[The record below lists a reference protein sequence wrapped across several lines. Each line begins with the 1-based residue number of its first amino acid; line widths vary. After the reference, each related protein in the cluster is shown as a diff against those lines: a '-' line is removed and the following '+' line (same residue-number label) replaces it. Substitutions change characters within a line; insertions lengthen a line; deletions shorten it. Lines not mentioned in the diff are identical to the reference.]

1 MTDRRLVSA
10 ILLAAVAS
18 LVCALPRTSF
28 ATLRFGSLQV
38 SGNVQ
43 SQNLVR
49 HPDATTFEFIQNRNT
64 ARIRLDYDWL
74 EGGKWIGKYS
84 LPFVEKSQLSI
95 LWRGVYDSV
104 YDTTPG
110 FVEKEDI
117 HGRAYGGLDVFDAAT
132 TPGSIAVQKKNGDTV
147 RRELKP
153 DQLELSGLSDGER
166 DAFRF
171 DNQLREAYVDLKFR
185 GVPLSIRAGR
195 QQIVWGE
202 TDNFRMLDR
211 ANSLDL
217 TWHFQQEIPAPAFGW
232 DEIRRPFWMLKFL
245 YDLDNVWK
253 LSQSYLEWYWNPG
266 DWQPAKQ
273 AFLPRPWGLRF
284 SNPLTNPYDGAF
296 FFGSCVGRN
305 RDIVTGGPR
314 RGQSACTRLL
324 NDTKLFGQGDYERN
338 PFENSQ
344 VGVRYHGIT
353 PQGVEFTLNY
363 FYQRFAGDDGT
374 NYAPL
379 RVLLDTPQNR
389 ARAANLYSKGIFP
402 AEAFNPY
409 VHTLGA
415 SANYSDETFTQTVF
429 RFETVY
435 DVGVPFFDLQKVG
448 VISTPAL
455 PGITKKNMWK
465 GMIAFDRPTWIRSL
479 NKKSTIFL
487 TGQFFWHYLVNNPS
501 CRGPQGVERGAQEI
515 ANFNAE
521 GRTRS
526 SSCLTGGLDL
536 PSGIRSA
543 SESFRDKIRDWETL
557 FTFAAFT
564 FYRGGSIIPTLG
576 VAVDPTNQWN
586 FEGFWAVDYVVRD
599 DFVVNIGQRY
609 FVTPRGHSDPIFET
623 WGLAGL
629 NQGRSET
636 HLRLTWQF

>member
-1 MTDRRLVSA
+1 MMGRRLSSA
-10 ILLAAVAS
+10 ILLALLLAGGPRSAV
-18 LVCALPRTSF
+18 
-28 ATLRFGSLQV
+28 ATLRFGALQI

-49 HPDATTFEFIQNRNT
+49 HPDASTYEYIQNRNT
-64 ARIRLDYDWL
+64 ARLRLDYDWL
-74 EGGKWIGKYS
+74 EGGKLIGKYS
-84 LPFVEKSQLSI
+84 LPFVERSQLSI
-95 LWRGVYDSV
+95 LWRGVYDSI

-110 FVEKEDI
+110 FIEKEDI
-117 HGRAYGGLDVFDAAT
+117 HGRAYGGRNVFEAAT
-132 TPGSIAVQKKNGDTV
+132 APQSIAVP
-147 RRELKP
+147 RRAPKAPALRRLTP
-153 DQLELSGLSDGER
+153 NQLEISGLSQGER
-166 DAFRF
+166 DAFKF
-171 DNQLREAYVDLKFR
+171 DNQLREAYIDLKLR
-185 GVPLSIRAGR
+185 GVPLSMRLGR

-253 LSQSYLEWYWNPG
+253 FSQSYLEWYWNPG
-266 DWQPAKQ
+266 DWRPAKQ

-284 SNPLTNPYDGAF
+284 YDPLQNPYDGAF
-296 FFGSCVGRN
+296 FFGSCAADTN
-305 RDIVTGGPR
+305 PNTVTSGPR
-314 RGQSACTRLL
+314 RGQPACTRLIGG
-324 NDTKLFGQGDYERN
+324 TKLFGQGDYERN
-338 PFENSQ
+338 PLDNSQ
-344 VGVRYHGIT
+344 VGVRYHGIS
-353 PQGVEFTLNY
+353 PQGIEFTLNY

-379 RVLLDTPQNR
+379 KVLLDTPENQ
-389 ARAANLYSKGIFP
+389 ARASRLYTKGIFP

-409 VHTLGA
+409 VHTIGA

-448 VISTPAL
+448 VVSTPAL
-455 PGITKKNMWK
+455 PGVTKKNMWK
-465 GMIAFDRPTWIRSL
+465 GMIAFDRPTWIRAL
-479 NKKSTIFL
+479 NKKSTVFL
-487 TGQFFWHYLVNNPS
+487 TGQFFWHYLVNNPE
-501 CRGPQGVERGAQEI
+501 CKGPQGVSRGAQEI
-515 ANFNAE
+515 ANFTAE
-521 GRTRS
+521 NRARS

-536 PSGIRSA
+536 PSGIRNS
-543 SESFRDKIRDWETL
+543 SEAFRDKIRDWETL

-564 FYRGGSIIPTLG
+564 FYRGGSIIPTVG

-609 FVTPRGHSDPIFET
+609 FVTPRGNSNPIFET

-629 NQGRSET
+629 NAGRSET
-636 HLRLTWQF
+636 HLRITWQF

>member
-1 MTDRRLVSA
+1 MMGRRLSSA
-10 ILLAAVAS
+10 ILLALLLASGPREAV
-18 LVCALPRTSF
+18 
-28 ATLRFGSLQV
+28 ATLRFGALQV

-49 HPDATTFEFIQNRNT
+49 HPDASTFEYIQNRNT
-64 ARIRLDYDWL
+64 ARIRLDYDWF
-74 EGGKWIGKYS
+74 EGGKLIGKYD
-84 LPFVEKSQLSI
+84 LPFIERSQLSL
-95 LWRGVYDSV
+95 LWRGVYDSI

-117 HGRAYGGLDVFDAAT
+117 HGRAYGGRNVFDAAT
-132 TPGSIAVQKKNGDTV
+132 SPQSISVPRRAPKLPVLRRLTPN
-147 RRELKP
+147 
-153 DQLELSGLSDGER
+153 QLEISGLSQDER
-166 DAFRF
+166 DAFKF
-171 DNQLREAYVDLKFR
+171 DNQLREAYIDLKFR

-253 LSQSYLEWYWNPG
+253 FSQSYLEWYWNPG
-266 DWQPAKQ
+266 DWRPAKQ

-284 SNPLTNPYDGAF
+284 YDPLQNPYDGAF
-296 FFGSCVGRN
+296 FFGSCAADTN
-305 RDIVTGGPR
+305 PNTVTSGPR
-314 RGQSACTRLL
+314 RGQPACTRLIGG
-324 NDTKLFGQGDYERN
+324 TKLFGQGDYERN
-338 PFENSQ
+338 PLDNSQ
-344 VGVRYHGIT
+344 VGVRYHGIS
-353 PQGVEFTLNY
+353 PQGIEFTLNY

-379 RVLLDTPQNR
+379 KVLLSNPENS
-389 ARAANLYSKGIFP
+389 ARAGRLYSKGIFP

-409 VHTLGA
+409 VHTIGA
-415 SANYSDETFTQTVF
+415 SANYSDEAYTQAVF

-448 VISTPAL
+448 VVSTPAL
-455 PGITKKNMWK
+455 PGVTKKNMWK
-465 GMIAFDRPTWIRSL
+465 GMIAFDRPTWIRML
-479 NKKSTIFL
+479 NKKSTVFL
-487 TGQFFWHYLVNNPS
+487 TGQFFWHYLVNNPE
-501 CRGPQGVERGAQEI
+501 CKGPQGVSRGAQEI
-515 ANFNAE
+515 ANFTAE
-521 GRTRS
+521 NRARS

-536 PSGIRSA
+536 PSGIRNS

-564 FYRGGSIIPTLG
+564 FYRGGSIIPTVG
-576 VAVDPTNQWN
+576 IAVDPTNQWN

-609 FVTPRGHSDPIFET
+609 FVTPRGNSTPIFET

-629 NQGRSET
+629 NAGRSET
-636 HLRLTWQF
+636 HLRITWQF